1 MLNTI
6 RKSII
11 CNQPL
16 DMIYVSSDGQIT
28 KRRVRVYKCD
38 KDFFTAYCYLR
49 SSTRTFKA
57 DNVLAVV
64 PVTALQRKYVYCE

>member
-11 CNQPL
+11 RNQLL
-16 DMIYVSSDGQIT
+16 DIIYMTDDGQIT

-38 KDFFTAYCYLR
+38 NNSFTAYCYLR
-49 SSTRTFKA
+49 KSVRTFKLE
-57 DNVLAVV
+57 NVLAAV
-64 PVTALQRKYVYCE
+64 PVVKNNRMVVS